1 MGAWRCA
8 RGLFAVVPF
17 FWTVHP
23 VILNAIMSAIYG
35 VFDVIIWYT
44 VAATAYDFAVSG
56 FVVGGLVRALSIL
69 ARLIGIGISSAG
81 GSFSVPAAEQAI

>member
-8 RGLFAVVPF
+8 RGINLSWTYHLLIPVSIALFAVVPF

-35 VFDVIIWYT
+35 VFDVIIWYM
-44 VAATAYDFAVSG
+44 V
-56 FVVGGLVRALSIL
+56 
-69 ARLIGIGISSAG
+69 
-81 GSFSVPAAEQAI
+81 